1 MPRAHRKTAA
11 TTTTEAGDNGHRD
24 ARFTDRVGHLHQSA
38 HQLLDEARSTF
49 EDLGEAV
56 DIPGRVRRNPYG
68 MVLAAL
74 GAGYVLGGG
83 LFSPLTFRL
92 LGLGVR
98 LAAVPLVKKELL
110 GFAGAVASGFTSEGD
125 EEVSS
130 PS

>member
-1 MPRAHRKTAA
+1 MPRAQRKTAP
-11 TTTTEAGDNGHRD
+11 TVPGDNGHGD
-24 ARFTDRVGHLHQSA
+24 ARFTERVGHLHQSA

-56 DIPGRVRRNPYG
+56 DIRGRVRRHPYG
-68 MVLAAL
+68 MVFAAL

-83 LFSPLTFRL
+83 LFSALTFRL
-92 LGLGVR
+92 LGIGVR

>member
-1 MPRAHRKTAA
+1 MPRAHKKTPA
-11 TTTTEAGDNGHRD
+11 DNGHD
-24 ARFTDRVGHLHQSA
+24 EAGFVERVGHLNESA
-38 HQLLDEARSTF
+38 QQLIDEARNTF

-56 DIPGRVRRNPYG
+56 DVRGRVRRHPYG
-68 MVLAAL
+68 MIAAAL

-98 LAAVPLVKKELL
+98 LAALPIVKKQLM
-110 GFAGAVASGFTSEGD
+110 GFAEATVSGFTERD
-125 EEVSS
+125 DDVSS

>member
-1 MPRAHRKTAA
+1 MPRAHRKAPTP
-11 TTTTEAGDNGHRD
+11 GDNGHGD
-24 ARFTDRVGHLHQSA
+24 ARFAERVGHLHESA

-56 DIPGRVRRNPYG
+56 DIQGRVRRHPYG
-68 MVLAAL
+68 MVAAAL

-98 LAAVPLVKKELL
+98 LAAIPLVKTQLL
-110 GFAGAVASGFTSEGD
+110 GFAEAAVSGFTSEGD
-125 EEVSS
+125 DEVSS